1 MTLSALAA
9 TDDGLHIVGPDT
21 KVELGGRAVTD
32 VVRDGAATWA
42 LADGRDI
49 LRFDGGDWKVEAS
62 AEAWPATSL
71 LPTPE
76 GVFVG
81 TAEAHLL
88 QLVDGSLETV
98 ESFENVADRGEWF
111 TPWGGPP
118 DVRSMT
124 RDDAALYVNIH
135 VGGIP
140 RSTDGGA
147 SWTPTIEVG
156 SDVHEVITDPGKP
169 GRLFAATAFGLA
181 VSEDGGDSWTFEDE
195 GLHAT
200 YCRAVAVAGDRV
212 FVTASTGPSGNL
224 AALYRRVNGSF
235 LRCETGLP
243 EWFTGN
249 IDTGCVAAAGDTVVF
264 GTADGDLFASTD
276 GGETWEEF
284 ATGLPAVRR
293 VLL

>member
-1 MTLSALAA
+1 MIPDVLVA
-9 TDDGLHIVGPDT
+9 TDEGLHTVGLDA
-21 KVELGGRAVTD
+21 KVEFVGRAVGD
-32 VVRDGAATWA
+32 VVRDGASTWV

-49 LRFDGGDWKVEAS
+49 LRFHEGEWRVEAS
-62 AEAWPATSL
+62 VETWPATCL
-71 LPTPE
+71 LPTP
-76 GVFVG
+76 GGLFVG

-98 ESFENVADRGEWF
+98 KSFDEVAGRSEWF

-118 DVRSMT
+118 DVRSMA
-124 RDDAALYVNIH
+124 RDEAAVYVNVH

-140 RSTDGGA
+140 RSPDGGK

-156 SDVHEVITDPGKP
+156 SDVHEVTADPAEPK
-169 GRLFAATAFGLA
+169 RLFAATAFGLA
-181 VSEDGGDSWTFEDE
+181 VSGDGGDSWDFEDE
-195 GLHAT
+195 DLHAT
-200 YCRAVAVAGDRV
+200 YCRAVAVAGDKV
-212 FVTASTGPSGNL
+212 FVSASTGPSGKL
-224 AALYRRVNGSF
+224 AGLYRRENGSF
-235 LRCETGLP
+235 LRCEMGLP

-249 IDTGCVAAAGDTVVF
+249 IDTGCVAAAGDVVVF
-264 GTADGDLFASTD
+264 GTGDGDLFASTD